1 MRKPAL
7 HDSAPTPPA
16 TLNQVLLHEVQ
27 KLRPHWLKDFKAEA
41 YTASPDDPAGVA
53 GRAKNLRALFQ
64 GIHASAKQNAGA
76 GKPAARG
83 GTGPLSA
90 LCLSGGGIRSA
101 TFNLGVV
108 QCLAQHRLLGKFD
121 YLSSV
126 SGGGYIA
133 SWLRTWMRRSSSAA
147 VLDELASPDPQQRN
161 PLAPEAKPI
170 DRLREYSNYLTPRLG
185 LFSGDTWT
193 AAAIVVRNLI
203 LNWLVIVPLLA
214 GVIALP
220 LLFLLFVKSEGLGE
234 PWSHF
239 LLVAALVIEL
249 YASVSVY
256 WRRRFTKKPDTS
268 QQLFLWTCVFPVYL
282 ASAALS
288 WAAIELRPPWLEL
301 TGQTRAL
308 MPLVAF
314 AVVWCIFIPVIGW
327 LVAELR
333 TVLSTAAGAERAER
347 AAAPAAPASE
357 EVALN
362 AQAWRRGSW
371 RELIALIASGA
382 IAAALLVGMVNW
394 WLAPLYGR
402 PVLYVIFAM
411 PLLLLLYLL
420 ARTLFIA
427 FAGVDEG
434 QRHAAL
440 ADEADREWWA
450 RLSGWVLFIAVGW
463 VGVTSICFLGGYVL
477 EWSEHENVAGWL
489 KGAVTALGGA
499 SGLVAALIGGGP
511 KTPATDHPDGGI
523 TGVRRLVLAAA
534 APLFAISIIVVVGW
548 VTIWL
553 GELVIRTP
561 GAFDVRVEGE
571 HDLPL
576 EKALLFLAVPPALCL
591 LALLAGL
598 FVNVNRFSLHGL
610 YRNRLVR
617 AYLGASNP
625 ERSPDPFTGF
635 ALEDN
640 LLLHDLWHKDAERPL
655 PIINVTL
662 NLVRGGD
669 KLAWQQR
676 KAESFSM
683 TPFFC
688 GNFHEG
694 YRRSAEYGGPSGIS
708 VGTAVSISGAAANP
722 NMGYCSSPVLGFLLS
737 MFNMRL
743 GAWLGN
749 TNRYGDKTCNQPGP
763 RQAVWPLLAEM
774 FGLTTN
780 SGRYVSLSDGGH
792 FDNLGLYE
800 AVLRRNHYIL
810 ASDAGQDDKF
820 AFEDLGNAI
829 RKIRIDLGIPIVFKR
844 AIRILPRSEKQ
855 AGMYC
860 AVADICY
867 GKVDGEDALD
877 GKLVYIKPTLRVGA
891 PVPYDVYSYAASQ
904 PMFPHEPTTDQWFD
918 ESQFES
924 YRALGFHLLGQASGG
939 RSFESLADFV
949 QQVEKNL
956 EEEAAA
962 RE

>member
-1 MRKPAL
+1 
-7 HDSAPTPPA
+7 
-16 TLNQVLLHEVQ
+16 
-27 KLRPHWLKDFKAEA
+27 
-41 YTASPDDPAGVA
+41 
-53 GRAKNLRALFQ
+53 
-64 GIHASAKQNAGA
+64 
-76 GKPAARG
+76 
-83 GTGPLSA
+83 
-90 LCLSGGGIRSA
+90 
-101 TFNLGVV
+101 
-108 QCLAQHRLLGKFD
+108 
-121 YLSSV
+121 
-126 SGGGYIA
+126 
-133 SWLRTWMRRSSSAA
+133 
-147 VLDELASPDPQQRN
+147 
-161 PLAPEAKPI
+161 
-170 DRLREYSNYLTPRLG
+170 
-185 LFSGDTWT
+185 
-193 AAAIVVRNLI
+193 
-203 LNWLVIVPLLA
+203 
-214 GVIALP
+214 
-220 LLFLLFVKSEGLGE
+220 
-234 PWSHF
+234 
-239 LLVAALVIEL
+239 
-249 YASVSVY
+249 
-256 WRRRFTKKPDTS
+256 
-268 QQLFLWTCVFPVYL
+268 
-282 ASAALS
+282 
-288 WAAIELRPPWLEL
+288 
-301 TGQTRAL
+301 
-308 MPLVAF
+308 
-314 AVVWCIFIPVIGW
+314 
-327 LVAELR
+327 
-333 TVLSTAAGAERAER
+333 
-347 AAAPAAPASE
+347 
-357 EVALN
+357 
-362 AQAWRRGSW
+362 
-371 RELIALIASGA
+371 
-382 IAAALLVGMVNW
+382 MVTW
-394 WLAPLYGR
+394 WLAPLYSR
-402 PVLYVIFAM
+402 PVLYVILAM

-427 FAGVDEG
+427 FAGVEEG
-434 QRHAAL
+434 ERPAAL

-477 EWSEHENVAGWL
+477 EWSVGKDVSGIL
-489 KGAVTALGGA
+489 KSAVTALGGV
-499 SGLVAALIGGGP
+499 SGIAAALIGGGP
-511 KTPATDHPDGGI
+511 KIAATDTPDGGV
-523 TGVRRLVLAAA
+523 TGVRKLVLAAA
-534 APLFAISIIVVVGW
+534 APLFAICVIVVVGW

-553 GELVIRTP
+553 GERWIGTP
-561 GAFDVRVEGE
+561 GAFDVRGQQG

-576 EKALLFLAVPPALCL
+576 QEALLFLAVPPALCL

-625 ERSPDPFTGF
+625 GRKPDPFTGF

-640 LLLHDLWHKDAERPL
+640 LLLHDLWKENAERPL

-749 TNRYGDKTCNQPGP
+749 TNRYGDRTCNRPGP

-780 SGRYVSLSDGGH
+780 TGRYVSLSDGGH

-829 RKIRIDLGIPIVFKR
+829 RKIRIDLGIPIVFKH
-844 AIRILPRSEKQ
+844 AIRILPRGEKQ

-867 GKVDGEDALD
+867 GKVDGKDALD
-877 GKLVYIKPTLRVGA
+877 GKLVYIKPTLRVRV
-891 PVPYDVYSYAASQ
+891 PVPYDVYSYAASR
-904 PMFPHEPTTDQWFD
+904 PKFPHEPTADQWFD

-924 YRALGFHLLGQASGG
+924 YRALGFHLLDQASGG
-939 RSFESLADFV
+939 RSFDSLSDFV

-956 EEEAAA
+956 EAESAA